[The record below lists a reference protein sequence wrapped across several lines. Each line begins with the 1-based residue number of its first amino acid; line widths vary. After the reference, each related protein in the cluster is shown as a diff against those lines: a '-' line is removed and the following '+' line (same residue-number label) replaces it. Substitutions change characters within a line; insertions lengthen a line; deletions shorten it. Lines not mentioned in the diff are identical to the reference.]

1 MEKSFG
7 LKNFLHLT
15 LRFDG
20 DAGTQSGFQQ
30 SLMIPCRVQ
39 RSMLRVDDASMVKIR
54 SDFAMLLLLGNELDG
69 NFESLRL
76 VTIFFSNILNCLGV
90 WAP

>member
-7 LKNFLHLT
+7 LTNFLHLT
-15 LRFDG
+15 MSFDG

-30 SLMIPCRVQ
+30 SLMKPCRVQ
-39 RSMLRVDDASMVKIR
+39 KSMVGVDDASMVKIR
-54 SDFAMLLLLGNELDG
+54 SDFAMLLLPGYELDG

-76 VTIFFSNILNCLGV
+76 VDNFLFQ
-90 WAP
+90 

>member
-30 SLMIPCRVQ
+30 SLMIPGRVQ
-39 RSMLRVDDASMVKIR
+39 RSMLGVDDASMVKIR

-69 NFESLRL
+69 NFESLGL
-76 VTIFFSNILNCLGV
+76 VDNFLFQ
-90 WAP
+90 

>member
-15 LRFDG
+15 LSFDG
-20 DAGTQSGFQQ
+20 DARTQSGFQQ
-30 SLMIPCRVQ
+30 SLMKPCRVQ
-39 RSMLRVDDASMVKIR
+39 RSMLGVDDASMVKIR
-54 SDFAMLLLLGNELDG
+54 SDFAMLLLPGYELDG

-76 VTIFFSNILNCLGV
+76 IDNFLFQ
-90 WAP
+90 